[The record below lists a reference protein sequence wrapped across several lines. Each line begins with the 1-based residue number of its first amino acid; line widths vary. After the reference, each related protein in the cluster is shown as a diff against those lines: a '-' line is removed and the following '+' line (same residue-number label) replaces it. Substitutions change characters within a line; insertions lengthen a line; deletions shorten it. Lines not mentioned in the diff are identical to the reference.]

1 MGQQELK
8 AWSKKQKRTGKWSYT
23 QFASY
28 LHPLMKF
35 LSLLTCIPKKGKP
48 VRKVGQFHALL
59 LDIEQVAVG
68 VQVIQPVGID
78 EGGWK
83 WINMDEMDKSKWR
96 WKKVNEIDLNG

>member
-1 MGQQELK
+1 M
-8 AWSKKQKRTGKWSYT
+8 
-23 QFASY
+23 
-28 LHPLMKF
+28 
-35 LSLLTCIPKKGKP
+35 
-48 VRKVGQFHALL
+48 GQFHALL